1 LRDTPPT
8 HNLARSKLAVLPRP
22 AQDGGEAGLGVL
34 NRLFEKMPIISYTVD
49 LERRVTSVCGG
60 GLEPIARTPEAVVG
74 RDLYEVIGLLDPSGD
89 LDAAYRKALAGSSNS
104 LRLGGMGRYYEVF
117 LEPIFEGGERIVG
130 VHTLALD
137 QTESHAK
144 GRALR
149 RSDASL
155 SRAQRLAGLGSW
167 VYDPRT
173 DELFASDE
181 MRRLFDLS
189 EPTPDARAF
198 MRQLHPDDRV
208 AVRETLLAAVNQR
221 KGGFG
226 LDYRIVSH
234 DGTYRWARQQL
245 DVACN
250 SRGVVVEVSGT
261 VLDITDRKH
270 LEEHLRE
277 LAHFDV
283 LTGLANR
290 LSLSEELA
298 RMLGVNTAAGD
309 LASAVL
315 FVDVDRFKT
324 VNDTLGHA
332 AGDVLLKAIGRRIG
346 DCLRASDYLARA
358 GGDEFVILISP
369 LPSPEDAARLARR
382 ITVACSAPF
391 FVEQR
396 ELFCSVSIGI
406 SMAPSDATS
415 ADELLRNAD
424 TAMYVAKAAGR
435 NGHRFYAAAMHADSS
450 EHLELEND
458 LRRAIERDQLVLHYQ
473 PIIAAD
479 GSITALEAL
488 VRWQHPARGLIGP
501 DVFIPIAEE
510 SGFIV
515 ALGLWVLR
523 TACRDLR
530 AMREIAPH
538 MRVTVNLSARQFAD
552 SALFES
558 FTQVIDNAG
567 LAFSALT
574 FEITESVVMNDI
586 EHAVRTLEAFKARG
600 AHVAID
606 DFGTGYSS
614 LAALKDLPI
623 DTLKIDKT
631 FIADMPG
638 DRGDVAIVTAV
649 VGIGRALGLYV
660 VAEGVET
667 AEQLAYL
674 RSIGCDAMQGYL
686 FSRPVPRDA
695 IVELLQKP

>member
-1 LRDTPPT
+1 
-8 HNLARSKLAVLPRP
+8 
-22 AQDGGEAGLGVL
+22 
-34 NRLFEKMPIISYTVD
+34 
-49 LERRVTSVCGG
+49 
-60 GLEPIARTPEAVVG
+60 
-74 RDLYEVIGLLDPSGD
+74 
-89 LDAAYRKALAGSSNS
+89 
-104 LRLGGMGRYYEVF
+104 
-117 LEPIFEGGERIVG
+117 
-130 VHTLALD
+130 
-137 QTESHAK
+137 
-144 GRALR
+144 
-149 RSDASL
+149 
-155 SRAQRLAGLGSW
+155 
-167 VYDPRT
+167 
-173 DELFASDE
+173 
-181 MRRLFDLS
+181 
-189 EPTPDARAF
+189 
-198 MRQLHPDDRV
+198 
-208 AVRETLLAAVNQR
+208 
-221 KGGFG
+221 
-226 LDYRIVSH
+226 
-234 DGTYRWARQQL
+234 
-245 DVACN
+245 
-250 SRGVVVEVSGT
+250 
-261 VLDITDRKH
+261 
-270 LEEHLRE
+270 
-277 LAHFDV
+277 
-283 LTGLANR
+283 
-290 LSLSEELA
+290 
-298 RMLGVNTAAGD
+298 MLGVNTAAGD